1 MADLGKKLAEV
12 GIEAYL
18 RGYEAGFQIGRE
30 AERKFVLHQA
40 QKAAVE
46 NDIGE
51 YVYLKDL
58 EDYLR
63 IEDEALGQSKN

>member
-1 MADLGKKLAEV
+1 MSELID
-12 GIEAYL
+12 AYL
-18 RGYEAGFQIGRE
+18 RGYDSGWKIGRDS
-30 AERKFVLHQA
+30 ERKFVLAQA
-40 QKAAVE
+40 KKAAVE

-63 IEDEALGQSKN
+63 SEDEASSQSED

>member
-1 MADLGKKLAEV
+1 MSELID
-12 GIEAYL
+12 AYL
-18 RGYEAGFQIGRE
+18 RGYDSGWKIGRDS
-30 AERKFVLHQA
+30 ERKFVLAQA
-40 QKAAVE
+40 RKAAVE

-63 IEDEALGQSKN
+63 SEDEATSQPEN

>member
-1 MADLGKKLAEV
+1 MSELID
-12 GIEAYL
+12 AYL
-18 RGYEAGFQIGRE
+18 KGYHSGWQIGRDS
-30 AERKFVLHQA
+30 ERKFVLAQA
-40 QKAAVE
+40 KKAAVE

-63 IEDEALGQSKN
+63 SEDEASSQPEN

>member
-1 MADLGKKLAEV
+1 MADLKSKLAEV
-12 GIEAYL
+12 GIDAYL
-18 RGYEAGFQIGRE
+18 RGYEAGFKIGRE
-30 AERKFVLHQA
+30 AERKFVLHIA
-40 QKAAVE
+40 RNAAVE

-63 IEDEALGQSKN
+63 IEDEALGQPKN